1 MIDIFN
7 VIFRY
12 PVQDDKL
19 ILDIPV
25 WSMSEGERV
34 FIHGP
39 SGCGKTTFLNVLS
52 GLVSVDEGRVSVFNH
67 RLDEMSGRQ
76 RDAFRANYVGHVFQT
91 FNLIPYL
98 NAIDNIRLGGCF
110 SGKDRD
116 RDLTEQSKQA
126 LLNLGVSHEHHDIQA
141 RSLSMGQ
148 QQRVAI
154 ARALINKP
162 KLLIADEPTSS
173 LDEKNKKSFMSLMME
188 LVMANEITLLMV
200 SHDTALSNYFDR
212 VEEFNS
218 INLGC

>member
-1 MIDIFN
+1 MIEISN
-7 VIFRY
+7 VIFKY
-12 PVQDDKL
+12 PVQEDK
-19 ILDIPV
+19 IVLDIPG
-25 WSMSEGERV
+25 WSVSKGERV

-39 SGCGKTTFLNVLS
+39 SGCGKTTFLNLLS
-52 GLVSVDEGRVSVFNH
+52 GLASVNEGKVIVFNY
-67 RLDEMSGRQ
+67 RLDEMSGGQ

-98 NAIDNIRLGGCF
+98 SAVDNIRLGHYF
-110 SGKDRD
+110 SGKVSDRD
-116 RDLTEQSKQA
+116 WLEKAKQA
-126 LLNLGVSHEHHDIQA
+126 LLDLGVSHEHHDLQA

-173 LDEKNKKSFMSLMME
+173 LDEKNKKSFMSMMME
-188 LVMANEITLLMV
+188 LVMVNEITLVMV
-200 SHDTALSNYFDR
+200 SHDTALANYFDR

-218 INLGC
+218 INSR